1 MPSLLHFRYTDV
13 GVLAEFYIYG
23 HLVAATFSLAMVLA
37 FAVSALSVPG
47 ARSDGWTTITFLL
60 TGSTGIV
67 EMLLVKSPSL
77 DLARA
82 LIALEGLLILYVSV
96 AFHVQFAAEVFPP
109 ERQRRHR
116 IGVLVYAAW
125 CSALVALIVGGVFDN
140 GEPRVIEVAGIRSMA
155 MRMPSW
161 AFLICAAY
169 VCTSS
174 FLNVPLLLTA
184 GPRLGER
191 RMLSVPM
198 TFLPLVGIYELSIA
212 LGFNPLVPVG
222 GYFASLAGVVGPF
235 VLAARLKSLVG
246 GASIGAY
253 TIVRRIG
260 SGGMAD
266 VYLARRG
273 GAGGVVQRVAL
284 KRLRPEHVDDPNFVR
299 MFLEEARIAA
309 KLVHPNIVGLLD
321 VGEHGSELYLAMEL
335 VDGAPLSRMLHL
347 LRRRGTPLG
356 EAAAVEVA
364 LQLADALAYAHAMT
378 DDAGRPLG
386 LVHRDVSPHNVLV
399 DKTGHVRLTDFGIA
413 RIDGLDP
420 GARTRTGVMKGKLSY
435 MAPEQVQTSSYDQR
449 IDVYALGVVLFEM
462 LANRLPYHG
471 SSEPTVLRRL
481 MDNDPEPWRRANG
494 LSAPLGPIVRAA
506 THPNPA
512 ERTLSAAQLHA
523 ALLPLRDEARARDQ
537 LCALVAEA
545 IIAAESRDDAPTVA
559 DVVR

>member
-1 MPSLLHFRYTDV
+1 M
-13 GVLAEFYIYG
+13 LAEVYIYG

-47 ARSDGWTTITFLL
+47 ARSDGWTTITFVL

-67 EMLLVKSPSL
+67 EMLLALSPSL

-82 LIALEGLLILYVSV
+82 LVALEGLLILYVTV
-96 AFHVQFAAEVFPP
+96 AFHVQFAGDVFPP

-116 IGVLVYAAW
+116 IAVLVYAVW
-125 CSALVALIVGGVFDN
+125 CSAMLACIVGGVFDN
-140 GEPRVIEVAGIRSMA
+140 GEPRVLGVAGIHSMA
-155 MRMPSW
+155 MRMPTGP
-161 AFLICAAY
+161 FLFCAAY

-174 FLNVPLLLTA
+174 FLNVPLLLA
-184 GPRLGER
+184 PGPRLGER

-198 TFLPLVGIYELSIA
+198 ALLPLIGVYELSITV
-212 LGFNPLVPVG
+212 GFNPLVQFG
-222 GYFASLAGVVGPF
+222 GYFASCAGIVGPF
-235 VLAARLKSLVG
+235 VLAERFKSLVRG
-246 GASIGAY
+246 GASVVGAY

-284 KRLRPEHVDDPNFVR
+284 KRLRPELVDDPNFVR

-335 VDGAPLSRMLHL
+335 VDGAPLSRMLQL
-347 LRRRGTPLG
+347 SRRRGTPLG

-378 DDAGRPLG
+378 DETGRPLG

-399 DKTGHVRLTDFGIA
+399 DKSGHVRLTDFGIA
-413 RIDGLDP
+413 RVNDLDAA
-420 GARTRTGVMKGKLSY
+420 ARTRTGVMKGKLSY
-435 MAPEQVQTSSYDQR
+435 MAPEQVQTSTYDQR

-523 ALLPLRDEARARDQ
+523 ALVPLRDESKAREQ
-537 LCALVAEA
+537 LTALVAEA
-545 IIAAESRDDAPTVA
+545 IATAESHDEAPTVA
-559 DVVR
+559 DAAR